1 MNIRHFF
8 LLITLSILMVST
20 KAKSGC
26 VEGDNYLLPAGHSY
40 TLYSDMYQAY
50 NDELTVCVSHN
61 YGAPVRVEDGDGQE
75 LFTLETDSGCAQYQD
90 VDTVQA
96 VCEGVGSDDCNI
108 SWNICGETPEFT
120 ISEPPTTRPTTID
133 DYVAGEEDN
142 EEHVVILKYV
152 FSQGATAESS
162 SEEGSSR
169 PTKFSANP
177 CPEGMMLTSFEMP
190 ILHPVTGLVIDFQ
203 TVWYC
208 IPEDTPIP
216 Q

>member
-1 MNIRHFF
+1 MNIRNFF
-8 LLITLSILMVST
+8 LLVTLSILMVST

-75 LFTLETDSGCAQYQD
+75 LFTLDTDSGCAQYQD

-96 VCEGVGSDDCNI
+96 VCEGVGNDDCNI

-120 ISEPPTTRPTTID
+120 IPEPPTTRPTTVGD
-133 DYVAGEEDN
+133 KLSVGTTD
-142 EEHVVILKYV
+142 
-152 FSQGATAESS
+152 
-162 SEEGSSR
+162 SSR
-169 PTKFSANP
+169 LAKGQTVIGSFVTP
-177 CPEGMMLTSFEMP
+177 CPKGTVLTPFEMP
-190 ILHPVTGLVIDFQ
+190 IYDQAGLFVVDYK
-203 TVWYC
+203 TVYYC
-208 IPEDTPIP
+208 LPEDLEPAR
-216 Q
+216 